1 MAAHVYLGLRVTA
14 QVCWVSMMTDHM
26 YAGINGGPAYRLGI
40 NVGPS
45 CMSRIKGGCTYPR

>member
-14 QVCWVSMMTDHM
+14 QVCWVSMVTDHTM
-26 YAGINGGPAYRLGI
+26 YAGINSGPAYRLGI

-45 CMSRIKGGCTYPR
+45 CTSRIKCGYPR